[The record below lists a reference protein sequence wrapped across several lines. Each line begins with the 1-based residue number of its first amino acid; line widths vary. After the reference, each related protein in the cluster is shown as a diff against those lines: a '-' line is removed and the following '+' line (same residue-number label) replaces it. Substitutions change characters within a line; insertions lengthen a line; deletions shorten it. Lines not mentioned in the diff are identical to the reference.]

1 MESEANIRTLFATA
15 RNGRKELETSPDPT
29 SASYQEKLQLFIST
43 LEQCRQIADRI
54 SLFSPNETEE
64 DISSGDLQ

>member
-1 MESEANIRTLFATA
+1 MESEANIRTLFASAKSA
-15 RNGRKELETSPDPT
+15 RNDLEKSPDPT
-29 SASYQEKLQLFIST
+29 STLYQENLQSAISA

-54 SLFSPNETEE
+54 SLFSPNETED